1 MEEYSEETKK
11 PKQKR
16 VGCRIFAI
24 VGLILM
30 LVAAGFV
37 FYKFYFVFGSGV
49 KAGELNLFVY
59 KGYVFK
65 TYEGRLI
72 QAGYNSKNSNNTIQ
86 SNEFNFSVTD
96 ENVAKQ
102 LERCTGKMVELHYK
116 EYLGTLPWR
125 GMTKYVVDSVYSVS
139 TVNEPQELPIVVP
152 GEVL

>member
-1 MEEYSEETKK
+1 MKDKSTKK
-11 PKQKR
+11 GGGKLLATLGIIA
-16 VGCRIFAI
+16 VVALAAFIF
-24 VGLILM
+24 
-30 LVAAGFV
+30 FKF
-37 FYKFYFVFGSGV
+37 FYVFGSGV

-86 SNEFNFSVTD
+86 SNEFNFSVKS
-96 ENVAKQ
+96 ESVAKQ

-139 TVNEPQELPIVVP
+139 TVNEPTELPVVIP

>member
-1 MEEYSEETKK
+1 MSTGKK
-11 PKQKR
+11 
-16 VGCRIFAI
+16 ILIILSSII
-24 VGLILM
+24 V
-30 LVAAGFV
+30 VAAAAFV
-37 FYKFYFVFGSGV
+37 FYKFYYVFGSGV

-116 EYLGTLPWR
+116 EYLGKLPCR
-125 GMTKYVVDSVYSVS
+125 GMTNYVVDSVYSVS
-139 TVNEPQELPIVVP
+139 PMNQTQEVPVVIP
-152 GEVL
+152 GEVI

>member
-1 MEEYSEETKK
+1 MSTGKK
-11 PKQKR
+11 
-16 VGCRIFAI
+16 VWIIISSII
-24 VGLILM
+24 V
-30 LVAAGFV
+30 VAAAVFV
-37 FYKFYFVFGSGV
+37 FIKFFFVLGRGV
-49 KAGELNLFVY
+49 QAGGLNLFVY

-86 SNEFNFSVTD
+86 SNEFNFSVKD
-96 ENVAKQ
+96 EKVAKQ

-139 TVNEPQELPIVVP
+139 SANGTTEVPIAIP
-152 GEVL
+152 TEVL

>member
-1 MEEYSEETKK
+1 MEDYSEKSTKRGTGK
-11 PKQKR
+11 K
-16 VGCRIFAI
+16 ILTTLSIII
-24 VGLILM
+24 VL
-30 LVAAGFV
+30 AAAVFV
-37 FYKFYFVFGSGV
+37 FFKFFYVFGSGV

-86 SNEFNFSVTD
+86 SNEFNFSVKD
-96 ENVAKQ
+96 EKVAKQ
-102 LERCTGKMVELHYK
+102 LERCTGKVVELHYK

-139 TVNEPQELPIVVP
+139 PSVGQTGAPLLLP

>member
-1 MEEYSEETKK
+1 MKDKSTKK
-11 PKQKR
+11 GGGKLLATLGIIA
-16 VGCRIFAI
+16 VVALAAFIF
-24 VGLILM
+24 
-30 LVAAGFV
+30 FKF
-37 FYKFYFVFGSGV
+37 FYVFGSGV

-86 SNEFNFSVTD
+86 SNEFNFSVKS
-96 ENVAKQ
+96 ESVAKQ

-125 GMTKYVVDSVYSVS
+125 GMTKYVVDSVYSIS
-139 TVNEPQELPIVVP
+139 TVNEPTELPVVIP

>member
-1 MEEYSEETKK
+1 MEEYSENPKK
-11 PKQKR
+11 GTGKK
-16 VGCRIFAI
+16 ILTALSIII
-24 VGLILM
+24 VL
-30 LVAAGFV
+30 AAAAFV
-37 FYKFYFVFGSGV
+37 FFKFFFVFGTGV

-86 SNEFNFSVTD
+86 SNEFNFSVKD

-139 TVNEPQELPIVVP
+139 STSGQTEVP
-152 GEVL
+152 VAIPAEVL

>member
-1 MEEYSEETKK
+1 MEENVESTSEKK
-11 PKQKR
+11 R
-16 VGCRIFAI
+16 TGCRIFAI
-24 VGLILM
+24 IGTIII
-30 LVAAGFV
+30 VAAAVFV
-37 FYKFYFVFGSGV
+37 FFKFFYVFGRGV

-72 QAGYNSKNSNNTIQ
+72 QAGYNSKNTNSTIQ
-86 SNEFNFSVTD
+86 SNEFNFSVTS
-96 ENVAKQ
+96 ESVAKQ
-102 LERCTGKMVELHYK
+102 LERCTGKVVELHYK

-139 TVNEPQELPIVVP
+139 TMDGQDELPLVIP

>member
-1 MEEYSEETKK
+1 MEEEYSEK
-11 PKQKR
+11 PKRGTGKK
-16 VGCRIFAI
+16 ILTALSIII
-24 VGLILM
+24 V
-30 LVAAGFV
+30 VAAAVFV
-37 FYKFYFVFGSGV
+37 FFKFFYVFGTGV

-86 SNEFNFSVTD
+86 SNEFNFSVKD
-96 ENVAKQ
+96 ENVAKK

-116 EYLGTLPWR
+116 EYLGVLPWR

-139 TVNEPQELPIVVP
+139 SASGQVEVP
-152 GEVL
+152 VAIPAEAF

>member
-1 MEEYSEETKK
+1 MEEEYSEKPNRGTGKK
-11 PKQKR
+11 
-16 VGCRIFAI
+16 ILTALSIII
-24 VGLILM
+24 VLG
-30 LVAAGFV
+30 AAAFV
-37 FYKFYFVFGSGV
+37 FFKFFFVFGTGV

-86 SNEFNFSVTD
+86 SNEFNFSVKD

-125 GMTKYVVDSVYSVS
+125 GMTKYVVDSVYSV
-139 TVNEPQELPIVVP
+139 TTTNGPTEVPIAIP
-152 GEVL
+152 TEVL

>member
-1 MEEYSEETKK
+1 MNEFDEK
-11 PKQKR
+11 PKKKR
-16 VGCRIFAI
+16 TGCRIFAI
-24 VGLILM
+24 LGTILV

-37 FYKFYFVFGSGV
+37 FYKFYFVFGDGV
-49 KAGELNLFVY
+49 KAGELNLFVH

-86 SNEFNFSVTD
+86 SNEFNFSVKD
-96 ENVAKQ
+96 EKVAKQ
-102 LERCTGKMVELHYK
+102 LERCTGTMVELHYK

-139 TVNEPQELPIVVP
+139 PMNPTQEVPVVIP

>member
-1 MEEYSEETKK
+1 MEEYSEK
-11 PKQKR
+11 PKKGIGR
-16 VGCRIFAI
+16 KILTTLSI
-24 VGLILM
+24 VVVL
-30 LVAAGFV
+30 AAAAFV
-37 FYKFYFVFGSGV
+37 FFKFFFVFGTGV

-86 SNEFNFSVTD
+86 SNEFNFSVKD
-96 ENVAKQ
+96 EKVAKQ
-102 LERCTGKMVELHYK
+102 LERCTGKVVELHYK

-139 TVNEPQELPIVVP
+139 PMNTTQEVPVVVP
-152 GEVL
+152 LEVL

>member
-1 MEEYSEETKK
+1 MEEEYSEK
-11 PKQKR
+11 PKRGTGKK
-16 VGCRIFAI
+16 ILTALSIII
-24 VGLILM
+24 VLG
-30 LVAAGFV
+30 AAAFV
-37 FYKFYFVFGSGV
+37 FFKFFFVFGTGV

-72 QAGYNSKNSNNTIQ
+72 QARYNSKNSNNTIQ
-86 SNEFNFSVTD
+86 SNEFNFSVKD

-125 GMTKYVVDSVYSVS
+125 GMTKYVVDSVYSV
-139 TVNEPQELPIVVP
+139 TTTNGPTEVPIAIP
-152 GEVL
+152 TEVL

>member
-1 MEEYSEETKK
+1 MEEYSEETKQ
-11 PKQKR
+11 PKKKR

-24 VGLILM
+24 LGFIL
-30 LVAAGFV
+30 LLAAAG
-37 FYKFYFVFGSGV
+37 FVFGSGV

-72 QAGYNSKNSNNTIQ
+72 QAGYNSKNSNATIQ
-86 SNEFNFSVTD
+86 SNEFNFSVKD

-102 LERCTGKMVELHYK
+102 LERSAGKFVELHYK
-116 EYLGTLPWR
+116 EYLGALPWR
-125 GMTKYVVDSVYSVS
+125 GMSKYVVDSVYSISAVK
-139 TVNEPQELPIVVP
+139 EAEELPLSIP